1 MDVFFFFERMR
12 KKKKKTALDKD
23 EKLKSM
29 VEKFEVAEKFVK

>member
-12 KKKKKTALDKD
+12 KKKKTALDKD